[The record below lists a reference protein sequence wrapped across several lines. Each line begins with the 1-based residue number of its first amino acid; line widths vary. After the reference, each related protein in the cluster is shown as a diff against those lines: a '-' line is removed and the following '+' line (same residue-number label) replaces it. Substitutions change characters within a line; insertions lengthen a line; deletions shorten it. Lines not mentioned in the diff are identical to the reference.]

1 MNGRMVLTAMVLVM
15 ALPAAAFSGQQRQQF
30 LEPLRPDRPE
40 AASPA
45 PCYCWTEHQK
55 NAAGLKTWRKVCS
68 TERPE
73 HGATSAS
80 ARDCKL
86 HPKRS
91 KP

>member
-1 MNGRMVLTAMVLVM
+1 MNGRIILTALLLAM
-15 ALPAAAFSGQQRQQF
+15 ALPAAAFGGQQRHQF

-40 AASPA
+40 TATPA

-68 TERPE
+68 TARPE
-73 HGATSAS
+73 HGATSAT

-86 HPKRS
+86 HPKRL